1 MERIDLQRQVF
12 SKRQVGNVV
21 DTNFNQ
27 LVTPTPLVTSSVSLS
42 VGEFFNQY
50 NSLFYDIPKLG
61 ETNSHEYLVKTSG
74 EYIGG
79 QQTNDTIQALI
90 DEITQLRQENLE
102 LQQQIVQSSASQAIS
117 ALQNIQNLNG

>member
-61 ETNSHEYLVKTSG
+61 ETNSHEYLVIICT
-74 EYIGG
+74 
-79 QQTNDTIQALI
+79 
-90 DEITQLRQENLE
+90 
-102 LQQQIVQSSASQAIS
+102 
-117 ALQNIQNLNG
+117 LN